1 MKKTLLIAA
10 IVVLGACGGNPNKQ
24 QDSQAGQT
32 AQTVQVQQPATPSEA
47 QFAEMQGLYEDSDDD
62 HGWMPL
68 CKWQYVDL
76 DGDGQNEVWM
86 RDRDEE
92 YGAIFSLAD
101 GTVSLIGVETDRFQ
115 AYTREQ
121 TDGKGYFCKG
131 GPAGGPS
138 YYTEV
143 VTVKDSRV
151 AERYTE
157 VQVYEDIEMASLNG
171 EDIDGDKALAY
182 RESLPPS
189 VELEPGEWN
198 RLDLTD
204 YDRVPAHDNTAA
216 EDKQIMD
223 FITEMYNES
232 LYVED
237 AFLEEH
243 CTPRMLQQLRDDY
256 EYDGEGYANWDFRS
270 ESNDGFS
277 DGDAVINIEK
287 IDGRYYYEA
296 KDAGY
301 IFRNILSA
309 FVKDGKVMFD
319 GITVDATYEV
329 FDPFADDAEE
339 EYY

>member
-1 MKKTLLIAA
+1 MIAA
-10 IVVLGACGGNPNKQ
+10 IAALSACGGNPTRQNEP
-24 QDSQAGQT
+24 AGQ
-32 AQTVQVQQPATPSEA
+32 AQQPTEPSAE
-47 QFAEMQGLYEDSDDD
+47 QFAEMQALYEDSDDD

-76 DGDGQNEVWM
+76 DGDGLDEVWM

-92 YGAIFSLAD
+92 YGVFFSLAD
-101 GTVSLIGVETDRFQ
+101 GRVSLIGMETDRFQ
-115 AYTREQ
+115 AYSLEPK
-121 TDGKGYFCKG
+121 DGKGYFCKG

-143 VTVKDSRV
+143 ITLKDSRV
-151 AERYTE
+151 VERYNQL
-157 VQVYEDIEMASLNG
+157 QVYEDIEAASLDG
-171 EDIDGDKALAY
+171 EEIGQDDARAYMEAL
-182 RESLPPS
+182 PDS
-189 VELEPGEWN
+189 VELVPGEWN
-198 RLDLTD
+198 LLDLTD
-204 YDRVPAHDNTAA
+204 YDRVPAHENTEA
-216 EDKQIMD
+216 EDKMIMD

-232 LYVED
+232 LYTD
-237 AFLEEH
+237 KDFLEEH
-243 CTPRMLQQLRDDY
+243 CTPRMLQQLLDDY
-256 EYDGEGYANWDFRS
+256 EYDGEGYASWDFRS

-277 DGDAVINIEK
+277 DENAVINIEK

-296 KDAGY
+296 NDAGY

-329 FDPFADDAEE
+329 FDPFAEDEE

>member
-1 MKKTLLIAA
+1 MSLWVAA
-10 IVVLGACGGNPNKQ
+10 ILVLCACGGNPNKQ
-24 QDSQAGQT
+24 NNQAGQD
-32 AQTVQVQQPATPSEA
+32 AKVQQPATPSEA
-47 QFAEMQGLYEDSDDD
+47 QFAEMQELYEDSDDD

-143 VTVKDSRV
+143 ITVKNSRV

-157 VQVYEDIEMASLNG
+157 LQVYEDIEMASLNG

-182 RESLPPS
+182 RETLPES
-189 VELEPGEWN
+189 KELEPAEWN
-198 RLDLTD
+198 ILDLTD
-204 YDRVPAHDNTAA
+204 YTRVPVHDNSAKD
-216 EDKQIMD
+216 DKIIED

-232 LYVED
+232 LYYDVE
-237 AFLEEH
+237 FLEDH
-243 CTPRMLQQLRDDY
+243 CTPRMLQQLLDDY
-256 EYDGEGYANWDFRS
+256 EYDGEGYAIWDFRS
-270 ESNDGFS
+270 ESNDSTG
-277 DGDAVINIEK
+277 GEIINIEK
-287 IDGRYYYEA
+287 KDGRYYYEA
-296 KDAGY
+296 SDGGY

-309 FVKDGKVMFD
+309 FVEDGKVMLD
-319 GITVDATYEV
+319 GITVDDTYEV
-329 FDPFADDAEE
+329 FDPFADDSEE